1 MTLNYRIHW
10 VDDSTEFA
18 ESVRDGIVE
27 HFESA
32 EVNIHAEIVDDGED
46 IEDTAFSEALDLF
59 VLDYNLD
66 GRNGDELIKILRSN
80 GELTEIVFYSQ
91 DGSVCEK
98 FPSEEGIH
106 TCIRE
111 DAGEKI
117 RTVVDRFIDR
127 SRNVAVM
134 RGMIISEAI
143 DLENRLTSI
152 VVDMFGDKKQLF
164 QDKILNKPLLD
175 FEKKRMFLQSVLKD
189 ALKEA
194 RDSEQKDE
202 AKIEKLDRLTKS
214 LNSFKEEIIDQRN
227 ILAHSNKTFESGV
240 LKLTP
245 LIKGSAIVFDN
256 AWKNSV
262 RENIKKH
269 MRNLHEIRGV
279 LL

>member
-10 VDDSTEFA
+10 VDDTPEFA

-27 HFESA
+27 HFEDA
-32 EVNIHAEIVDDGED
+32 EVNIHAEIVDDGGN
-46 IEDTAFSEALDLF
+46 IENTAFSESLDLF

-66 GRNGDELIKILRSN
+66 GRNGDELIEALRRN

-98 FPSEEGIH
+98 FLSEEGVH

-111 DAGEKI
+111 DAEEKI
-117 RTVVDRFIDR
+117 RNVVDRFLDR
-127 SRNVAVM
+127 SKNVAVM

-152 VVDMFGDKKQLF
+152 VVDLFGEKKQLF

-189 ALKEA
+189 SLSEA
-194 RDSEQKDE
+194 RDLEPE
-202 AKIEKLDRLTKS
+202 NIVKIKKLDRLTKS

-227 ILAHSNKTFESGV
+227 ILAHSEKKFDDGV

-245 LIKGSAIVFDN
+245 LTKGPPIVFDN
-256 AWKNSV
+256 IWKNNV

-269 MRNLHEIRGV
+269 MKNLHEIRGC